1 MATFPLTFSI
11 NMLAFC
17 WGTFER
23 RDSFTFGL
31 FAPDLYNQAFVV
43 VFLSIPKSFLKKSK
57 QSGKRFAF
65 FVKSFVKSV
74 KREGSQHSDFLFAP
88 AGAGPVPSHLK
99 AVTYILTE
107 VRKGR
112 HTFRGNWF
120 RKGLFFCMYVCVP
133 SRVLHGI
140 KLQFFRIKMRC
151 S

>member
-57 QSGKRFAF
+57 KWKKICFFREIICKVCQKRDHNTAIFYLP
-65 FVKSFVKSV
+65 
-74 KREGSQHSDFLFAP
+74 RLAP
-88 AGAGPVPSHLK
+88 VRSRPFKGRNLY
-99 AVTYILTE
+99 TTE

-140 KLQFFRIKMRC
+140 KLQFFQIKMRC